1 MRRLLLTALLLL
13 SIVAPSQITEQWIA
27 EYDNFS
33 GVDSVTAMTVDGYG
47 NVFITG
53 ASWDGLNDEFDYFT
67 IKYNSNGTQLWLQ
80 EYDNFS
86 GNDIATAI
94 ALDPSGNVIVTGMSW
109 DGLTDEYDY
118 VTIKY
123 NGNTGSQ
130 MWLQEYDQWSAS
142 DKATSVAVDANGDV
156 YVTGAADDGSIDET
170 DIVTIKYSSFG
181 SQMWL
186 QEYDEFSGPDTG
198 KTVVVDPFGCIIVT
212 GSVWSGSVDNNDVVT
227 IRYSPGGV
235 QQWIRLYDNFADDDF
250 GVDVVTDATGNI
262 YVIGSSWD
270 SNVDEFDIL
279 TLSYDTNG
287 VLRWLDL
294 YDNFAAVDR
303 GYAIAIDNSNNIY
316 VAGTSY
322 DKE

>member
-1 MRRLLLTALLLL
+1 MRTLILTAFFLL

-33 GVDSVTAMTVDGYG
+33 GVDSVTAMTVDGSG

-53 ASWDGLNDEFDYFT
+53 ASWDGLNDEFDYVT

-86 GNDIATAI
+86 GNDIATSI

-109 DGLTDEYDY
+109 DGLIDEYDY

-123 NGNTGSQ
+123 NGVSGSQ

-170 DIVTIKYSSFG
+170 DIVTIKYSSSG
-181 SQMWL
+181 SQ
-186 QEYDEFSGPDTG
+186 
-198 KTVVVDPFGCIIVT
+198 I
-212 GSVWSGSVDNNDVVT
+212 
-227 IRYSPGGV
+227 
-235 QQWIRLYDNFADDDF
+235 
-250 GVDVVTDATGNI
+250 
-262 YVIGSSWD
+262 
-270 SNVDEFDIL
+270 
-279 TLSYDTNG
+279 
-287 VLRWLDL
+287 
-294 YDNFAAVDR
+294 
-303 GYAIAIDNSNNIY
+303 
-316 VAGTSY
+316 
-322 DKE
+322 